1 MIEEI
6 RYRVERGLFEFS
18 LHATNQ
24 SIVRQICVS
33 EIREAVASAEI
44 IENYSN
50 DKYGPSLLI
59 LGFTRAGRP
68 LHLHL
73 STPARP
79 ILKIITLYQPDPAL
93 WIDFRFRKATD

>member
-6 RYRVERGLFEFS
+6 RQRIALGQFEFS

-24 SIVRQICVS
+24 SIARKIPVS
-33 EIREAVASAEI
+33 EIREMILAAEI
-44 IENYSN
+44 IEDYPD
-50 DKYGPSLLI
+50 DKYGPSLLL
-59 LGFTRAGRP
+59 LGFTKAGRP

-79 ILKIITLYQPDPAL
+79 MTSVICLRNSA
-93 WIDFRFRKATD
+93 FRSGP